1 MRPVVQVALDVVEVG
16 RAIEIARQ
24 AVKGGVE
31 WVEAGT
37 PLIKAAG
44 LRAIRLLRREFPEN
58 TLVADMKT
66 MDAGA
71 LEVEMAVGAGADVV
85 CVLGAAADATI
96 SEAVAAARR
105 KGARV
110 LVDLLAVPDPR
121 ARAERAEQLGAS
133 YICVHVGI
141 DQQKLGMDPLEQL
154 RAIADAVEVP
164 IAVAGGITAKTAP
177 ALVESG
183 ASIII
188 VGSAITKAKDVELAA
203 REIVEAVSGAK
214 SPQALP

>member
-1 MRPVVQVALDVVEVG
+1 MKPVVQVALDVVELE
-16 RAIEIARQ
+16 RAVEIARQ
-24 AVKGGVE
+24 AVRGGVE

-44 LRAIRLLRREFPEN
+44 LEAVRRLRREFPKN

-71 LEVEMAVGAGADVV
+71 LEAEMAAEAGADVV

-121 ARAERAEQLGAS
+121 ARAKRAEQLGAS

-154 RAIADAVEVP
+154 RAIAGAVEVP
-164 IAVAGGITAKTAP
+164 IAVAGGITAETAP
-177 ALVESG
+177 ALVEGG

-188 VGSAITKAKDVELAA
+188 VGSAITRAKDVELAA
-203 REIVEAVSGAK
+203 REIVKAISG
-214 SPQALP
+214 SR

>member
-1 MRPVVQVALDVVEVG
+1 MKPVVQVALDVVEVEH
-16 RAIEIARQ
+16 AVEIARQ
-24 AVKGGVE
+24 AVRGGVE
-31 WVEAGT
+31 WVEVGT
-37 PLIKAAG
+37 PLVKAAG
-44 LRAIRLLRREFPEN
+44 LQAIRRLRQEFPRN

-71 LEVEMAVGAGADVV
+71 LEAEMAAGAGADVV

-96 SEAVAAARR
+96 SEAVAAARK
-105 KGARV
+105 KGAKV
-110 LVDLLAVPDPR
+110 LVDLLAVSDPR
-121 ARAERAEQLGAS
+121 ARAQRAEELGAS
-133 YICVHVGI
+133 YVCVHVGI

-154 RAIADAVEVP
+154 RAVAGAVEIP

-188 VGSAITKAKDVELAA
+188 VGSAITRARNVELAA
-203 REIVEAVSGAK
+203 REIVEAISRIE
-214 SPQALP
+214 